1 MVGWVGGWV
10 VDLGWDGAGMF
21 DWNWNRL
28 RWCGDVD
35 VGVGRGG
42 EVVGGVGDAPWAG
55 LGREHP

>member
-1 MVGWVGGWV
+1 MGGWV